1 MIRDVE
7 TARQAVELVEQAHK
21 LLMDSLGLVR
31 SNCSKEEYEAYRP
44 GITQVTGR
52 LFFLVME
59 PIYRTHLSLAPPDT
73 PADFLER
80 WRRGEST
87 TGL

>member
-1 MIRDVE
+1 MIRDAE

-21 LLMDSLGLVR
+21 LLMNSLGLVR
-31 SNCSKEEYEAYRP
+31 SNCSTEEYESYRL
-44 GITQVTGR
+44 GITQVAGR

-59 PIYRTHLSLAPPDT
+59 PIYRAQLSLAAPDT

-80 WRRGEST
+80 
-87 TGL
+87 